1 EVVCKG
7 PHLFS
12 RYWKD
17 PEATSKLMK
26 DGWFYTEDAG
36 RLDEDGF
43 LYIIDRS
50 PDVIRTRDEELY
62 PSQVEAVLLE
72 MEQVE
77 EVAVVGVN
85 DGAGEAPRAYVV
97 KKAGSEL
104 TEDDV
109 LQYARGRLAEHKLKD
124 VVMTNTL
131 PKNSRGI
138 VLKYLLRDQAD
149 GKIPPERVTG

>member
-1 EVVCKG
+1 
-7 PHLFS
+7 
-12 RYWKD
+12 
-17 PEATSKLMK
+17 
-26 DGWFYTEDAG
+26 
-36 RLDEDGF
+36 
-43 LYIIDRS
+43 
-50 PDVIRTRDEELY
+50 
-62 PSQVEAVLLE
+62 